1 MERAHSSGGSGGHH
15 SQPAHWAPPPP
26 LSPPAHSRLEV
37 ELVVLGV
44 TVRLDELV
52 EFWLLLVLE
61 LVRAVWL
68 AETPP
73 PGPPYQAGR

>member
-26 LSPPAHSRLEV
+26 LSAAHSRLEEEV
-37 ELVVLGV
+37 VVLGV
-44 TVRLDELV
+44 WVLLPVLELV
-52 EFWLLLVLE
+52 FWLLLE

-68 AETPP
+68 AVAPP

>member
-15 SQPAHWAPPPP
+15 SHPAHRAPGPPG
-26 LSPPAHSRLEV
+26 LSVGHSRLEGEV
-37 ELVVLGV
+37 VVLGV
-44 TVRLDELV
+44 WVLLPVLELV
-52 EFWLLLVLE
+52 FWLLLE

-68 AETPP
+68 AVAPP

>member
-15 SQPAHWAPPPP
+15 SQPTHPAP
-26 LSPPAHSRLEV
+26 LSPGHSRLEEEEVVMGVSVLVV
-37 ELVVLGV
+37 ELVL
-44 TVRLDELV
+44 
-52 EFWLLLVLE
+52 WLLLE

-68 AETPP
+68 AVTPP